1 MQKGRTGPFLAP
13 ALWNTVLWASFEL
26 CPPRR
31 AGDHPDNGK
40 CSPGITSPFQT
51 LLQLPGCAVGTPPSW
66 GQRGH
71 VDGVPAGLWVKP
83 LEERREGGVERR
95 SGEQELGRK
104 EKLQV
109 SSWLSIVGGTPR
121 SLRAV
126 NSNRTFKVF

>member
-1 MQKGRTGPFLAP
+1 MGSARP
-13 ALWNTVLWASFEL
+13 E
-26 CPPRR
+26 
-31 AGDHPDNGK
+31 
-40 CSPGITSPFQT
+40 SP
-51 LLQLPGCAVGTPPSW
+51 PPS
-66 GQRGH
+66 
-71 VDGVPAGLWVKP
+71 KP
-83 LEERREGGVERR
+83 CCSSLAVQWAPLHPGDREGMWMGCLQVYGPSLWKSDGKEGWRGR